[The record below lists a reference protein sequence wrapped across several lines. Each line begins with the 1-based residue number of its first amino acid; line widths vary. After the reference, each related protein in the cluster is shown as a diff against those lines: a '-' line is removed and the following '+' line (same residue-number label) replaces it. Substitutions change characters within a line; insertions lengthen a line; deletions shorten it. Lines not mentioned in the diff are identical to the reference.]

1 MPLHMRRVGIDHDLV
16 LDTKTD
22 KSHLVSSDKP
32 EDYLF
37 TFDSSGHGFVPSG
50 EQICRI
56 RHVGDT
62 LVVENKMGIVTTPVA
77 VNRRDAYFIAE
88 ADFLGQW
95 LVLQYE
101 GAAP

>member
-1 MPLHMRRVGIDHDLV
+1 MPLHMRRVGIDHALI

-50 EQICRI
+50 EQVCRLVPVSFAQRPHI
-56 RHVGDT
+56 RALLQT
-62 LVVENKMGIVTTPVA
+62 LEK
-77 VNRRDAYFIAE
+77 
-88 ADFLGQW
+88 Q
-95 LVLQYE
+95 
-101 GAAP
+101 